1 MTADITEVGLAE
13 LLHLPQV
20 QVRTEQVEPGR
31 QGGPLLVVIGISL
44 IGLALWGWA
53 TEALGWSVFALTALG
68 AASTMTGIGLNAH
81 TQPDQQ
87 PTDSTPSRRLVP
99 VRGLVLVWQHRE
111 ANAGP
116 RGRSWTS
123 RRGQSRVAMSSVP
136 IRSEAPLRNPA
147 ADGRCDRP
155 VIGPVHGSSGA
166 RLLPPLAPPWRSPWS
181 APSR

>member
-31 QGGPLLVVIGISL
+31 QGGPLLVVLGISL

-53 TEALGWSVFALTALG
+53 TETLGWSVFALTALG
-68 AASTMTGIGLNAH
+68 AASTMTGVGLNAH
-81 TQPDQQ
+81 TQLDQQ

-99 VRGLVLVWQHRE
+99 VRGPVLVWQHRE

-116 RGRSWTS
+116 GRRERT
-123 RRGQSRVAMSSVP
+123 RAHPRA
-136 IRSEAPLRNPA
+136 
-147 ADGRCDRP
+147 GRTASPPRP
-155 VIGPVHGSSGA
+155 RPTPTPSKRPPKPPPPQPPGDSSG
-166 RLLPPLAPPWRSPWS
+166 
-181 APSR
+181 